1 MGLRRRG
8 GRGDPVRAGSY
19 SPERI
24 AIVLVSHSRL
34 WGGELSFNPP
44 CGEAVGRGT
53 APAGRG
59 GGAAT
64 SRHCPSVRA
73 PRCHLPLA
81 ARQGGSMRSEER
93 RVGQACVSQ
102 CKSGWWPL
110 Q

>member
-64 SRHCPSVRA
+64 SRHCPSVSA

-81 ARQGGSMRSEER
+81 ARQGEIGRAWCRES
-93 RVGQACVSQ
+93 VCQ
-102 CKSGWWPL
+102 
-110 Q
+110 